1 MALPLPRLDDRT
13 FAMLVREGQALIP
26 RRVPLWT
33 DHNVHDPGI
42 TLLELFS
49 ALVEQDIYRLDRTPP
64 ESTRAFL
71 RMVGVEPSPPA
82 VAAAVLELRR
92 LSGSGAATVA
102 AGQRVTDAVGA
113 VAFELAS
120 PVYVADAR
128 LAGLATGASGRW
140 IERRTEAALAPFGD
154 LPVPGD
160 ALYLGFD
167 ASLGAGGERASLHM
181 WTGDDAGDA
190 ETRQRLVAE
199 SGPDWQLHYG
209 VRTIWEYPSAAS
221 GWTSLSAVEDQ
232 TRALSLTGF
241 VRFDVPVNHAP
252 GGAGPAEW
260 SGRWIVRCRLVSGRY
275 ECQPALARVGA
286 HAAPARHAPRIEDR
300 ERLGVSDGR
309 AAQTFATA
317 RSPVVAGSVNIR
329 VVLDGDVDEP
339 WRECRTPTAW
349 VLTTASR
356 CWSRSAAV

>member
-1 MALPLPRLDDRT
+1 MALPLPRLDDCT

-209 VRTIWEYPSAAS
+209 VRTIL
-221 GWTSLSAVEDQ
+221 G
-232 TRALSLTGF
+232 
-241 VRFDVPVNHAP
+241 VPVGGERMDVAVRGRGSDPRAVAHRLRPLRRPGRSRAGRGRP
-252 GGAGPAEW
+252 GGVVGAMDCP
-260 SGRWIVRCRLVSGRY
+260 L
-275 ECQPALARVGA
+275 PARVGSVRV
-286 HAAPARHAPRIEDR
+286 PAGARASGSARGPGAPRAADRGPGAARRVRRAGRSDVRDRAEPGGGR
-300 ERLGVSDGR
+300 ER
-309 AAQTFATA
+309 
-317 RSPVVAGSVNIR
+317 
-329 VVLDGDVDEP
+329 
-339 WRECRTPTAW
+339 
-349 VLTTASR
+349 
-356 CWSRSAAV
+356 